1 MSLIKPKVLFAF
13 VALLFTISMIY
24 FCFFHYAKIDAIY
37 QGDDYV
43 KLMHENCKS
52 TVILVSN
59 VPITARG
66 RLNLWEKEKENVM
79 VTMPLQKK
87 CDAIYFVRNNPEPP
101 LYREDLK
108 YWQADEQL
116 CFEGKMNGACIS
128 NKNIFMSVSSFSLAA
143 NEVYKDTYKN
153 KIIYVSYR

>member
-1 MSLIKPKVLFAF
+1 MSLIKPKLLFAF
-13 VALLFTISMIY
+13 VALLSAISMIY
-24 FCFFHYAKIDAIY
+24 FCFFYYAKVDAIY
-37 QGDDYV
+37 QGNDYV

-59 VPITARG
+59 VPITTRG
-66 RLNLWEKEKENVM
+66 RLNSWEKEKENIM
-79 VTMPLQKK
+79 VTMPLQKQ

-108 YWQADEQL
+108 YWQADEHL

-128 NKNIFMSVSSFSLAA
+128 NKNIFMSVSSFSLATDG
-143 NEVYKDTYKN
+143 VYKDTYKD